1 MLYDEG
7 ERVIAF
13 RALRHSAFPR
23 SRENGMEFVRDLF
36 VNIGAWFSNLLVGF
50 LPGWAVTL
58 IMGLIGVV
66 ILVIIGLCSVLFLTL
81 GERKVVGRIQDRIG
95 PNRWGPFGIFQPVA
109 DGIKMLTKED
119 IVPSGADYWVHL
131 LAPIIIMVP
140 ALLIYAVLPFGKGLR
155 GTDLNIGILYIVAL
169 GSIGTIAILMAG
181 WSSNNKYA
189 LLGAFRVVAQLVSY
203 EIPMVLSIVAVV
215 LLSESMS
222 MVKIVEGQTVP
233 YIVAMPMVFLVYM
246 VAAFAE
252 LYRAPFDMIEA
263 DSELV
268 AGYFTE
274 YSGMKF
280 VMFFM
285 AEYINLLAMSG
296 IVTTLF
302 LGGWRFFGLERL
314 LPLLSPFI
322 FFAKCAA
329 VIFLFWWV
337 RGTFP
342 RIRIDHLLALA
353 WKFLV
358 PLALVNLMVVGLVDK
373 LVEGALLTAV
383 VLLVANVV
391 EVVVALVILSLVGR
405 KTRSKRLQRIT
416 SRPR

>member
-1 MLYDEG
+1 
-7 ERVIAF
+7 
-13 RALRHSAFPR
+13 
-23 SRENGMEFVRDLF
+23 MEFLRDFF
-36 VNIGAWFSNLLVGF
+36 VNIGLWFSNLLAGF
-50 LPGWAVTL
+50 LPGWAVNL
-58 IMGLIGVV
+58 IMSLIGVV
-66 ILVIIGLCSVLFLTL
+66 ILVIIGLSSVLVLTL
-81 GERKVVGRIQDRIG
+81 GERKVIGRIQDRIG

-131 LAPIIIMVP
+131 LAPIIIMIP
-140 ALLIYAVLPFGKGLR
+140 ALLIYAVLPFGAGLW
-155 GTDLNIGILYIVAL
+155 GADLNIGILYIVAL
-169 GSIGTIAILMAG
+169 GAIGTIAVLMAG

-189 LLGAFRVVAQLVSY
+189 LLGAFRVVAQLISY

-215 LLSESMS
+215 LLSGSMS
-222 MVKIVEGQTVP
+222 MVTIVESQSVP
-233 YIVAMPMVFLVYM
+233 YIVAMPLVFLVYL

-285 AEYINLLAMSG
+285 AEYINLLAMSA
-296 IVTTLF
+296 IITTLF

-314 LPLLSPFI
+314 LPVLGPFI

-342 RIRIDHLLALA
+342 RIRIDHLLNLA

-358 PLALVNLMVVGLVDK
+358 PLALVNLMIVGLVDK
-373 LVEGALLTAV
+373 LVEGALLTAA
-383 VLLVANVV
+383 VLLAANVV
-391 EVVVALVILSLVGR
+391 EAVVVLVILSVVGR
-405 KTRSKRLQRIT
+405 KARSERLRRIT
-416 SRPR
+416 VQAK

>member
-1 MLYDEG
+1 
-7 ERVIAF
+7 
-13 RALRHSAFPR
+13 
-23 SRENGMEFVRDLF
+23 MEFVRDLF
-36 VNIGAWFSNLLVGF
+36 VNVGAWFSNLLAGF

-58 IMGLIGVV
+58 ITGLIGVV

-81 GERKVVGRIQDRIG
+81 GERKVIGRIQDRPG

-131 LAPIIIMVP
+131 LAPIVIIIP
-140 ALLIYAVLPFGKGLR
+140 ALLIYAVLPFGAGVR
-155 GTDLNIGILYIVAL
+155 GVDLNIGILYIVAL

-189 LLGAFRVVAQLVSY
+189 LLGSFRVVAQLVSY

-215 LLSESMS
+215 LLSGSMS
-222 MVKIVEGQTVP
+222 MVKIVESQSVP

-322 FFAKCAA
+322 FLTKCVA
-329 VIFLFWWV
+329 VVFLFWWA

-358 PLALVNLMVVGLVDK
+358 PLALVNLMIAGLVDK
-373 LVEGALLTAV
+373 LVEGALLTGI
-383 VLLVANVV
+383 VLLGANVV
-391 EVVVALVILSLVGR
+391 VAMVVLVILSTVGR
-405 KTRSKRLQRIT
+405 KTHSKRLQRIT

>member
-1 MLYDEG
+1 
-7 ERVIAF
+7 
-13 RALRHSAFPR
+13 
-23 SRENGMEFVRDLF
+23 MEFLRDLF
-36 VNIGAWFSNLLVGF
+36 VNIGLWFSNLLAGF
-50 LPGWAVTL
+50 LPAWAVEL
-58 IMGLIGVV
+58 ITGLGGVV

-81 GERKVVGRIQDRIG
+81 GERKVIGRIQDRIG

-131 LAPIIIMVP
+131 LAPILIMIP
-140 ALLIYAVLPFGKGLR
+140 ALLVYAVLPFGQGLR
-155 GTDLNIGILYIVAL
+155 GTDLNIGILYIIAL

-215 LLSESMS
+215 LLSGSMS
-222 MVKIVEGQTVP
+222 MVDIVEKQSVP
-233 YIVAMPMVFLVYM
+233 YIVAMPLVFLVYL

-285 AEYINLLAMSG
+285 AEYINLLAMSA
-296 IVTTLF
+296 IITTLF
-302 LGGWRFFGLERL
+302 LGGWRFFGLESL

-322 FFAKCAA
+322 FLAKCVA
-329 VIFLFWWV
+329 VIFVFWWV

-358 PLALVNLMVVGLVDK
+358 PLALANLMIVGLVDK
-373 LVEGALLTAV
+373 LVEGTLLTAI

-391 EVVVALVILSLVGR
+391 EAVVLLVILSLAGR
-405 KTRSKRLQRIT
+405 KTRSERLKRIT
-416 SRPR
+416 ARAK

>member
-1 MLYDEG
+1 
-7 ERVIAF
+7 
-13 RALRHSAFPR
+13 
-23 SRENGMEFVRDLF
+23 MEFVRDLF
-36 VNIGAWFSNLLVGF
+36 VNVGAWFSSLLAGF
-50 LPGWAVTL
+50 LPTWAVTL
-58 IMGLIGVV
+58 ITDLLGVI

-81 GERKVVGRIQDRIG
+81 GERKVIGRIQDRPG

-131 LAPIIIMVP
+131 VAPIVIMVP
-140 ALLIYAVLPFGKGLR
+140 ALLIYAVLPFGEGLR
-155 GTDLNIGILYIVAL
+155 GADLNIGILYIVAL

-189 LLGAFRVVAQLVSY
+189 LLGSFRVVAQLVTY

-215 LLSESMS
+215 LLSGSMS

-233 YIVAMPMVFLVYM
+233 YIVAMPLVFLAYL

-285 AEYINLLAMSG
+285 AEYINLLAMSA
-296 IVTTLF
+296 IITTLF

-391 EVVVALVILSLVGR
+391 VAVVVLVILSLVGR

-416 SRPR
+416 RPG

>member
-1 MLYDEG
+1 
-7 ERVIAF
+7 
-13 RALRHSAFPR
+13 
-23 SRENGMEFVRDLF
+23 MEFVRDLF
-36 VNIGAWFSNLLVGF
+36 VNIGAWFSNLLAGF
-50 LPGWAVTL
+50 LPGWAVEL
-58 IMGLIGVV
+58 ITDLGGVI

-131 LAPIIIMVP
+131 LAPIVIMIP
-140 ALLIYAVLPFGKGLR
+140 ALLIYAVLPFGAGVR

-203 EIPMVLSIVAVV
+203 EIPMVLSIVAIV
-215 LLSESMS
+215 LLSGSMS
-222 MVKIVEGQTVP
+222 MVDIVEGQAVP
-233 YIVAMPMVFLVYM
+233 YIVAVPLVFLVYM

-285 AEYINLLAMSG
+285 AEYINLLAMSA
-296 IVTTLF
+296 ITTTLF

-322 FFAKCAA
+322 FFAKCVA

-342 RIRIDHLLALA
+342 RIRIDHLLTLA

-358 PLALVNLMVVGLVDK
+358 PLALANLMIVGLVDK
-373 LVEGALLTAV
+373 LVEGAVFTGV
-383 VLLVANVV
+383 VLLAANVV
-391 EVVVALVILSLVGR
+391 EVVVVLVILSMVSR

-416 SRPR
+416 RPG

>member
-1 MLYDEG
+1 
-7 ERVIAF
+7 
-13 RALRHSAFPR
+13 
-23 SRENGMEFVRDLF
+23 MEFVRDLF
-36 VNIGAWFSNLLVGF
+36 INIGAWFSNLLAGF

-58 IMGLIGVV
+58 ITGLIGVI
-66 ILVIIGLCSVLFLTL
+66 ILVIIGLCSVLVLTL
-81 GERKVVGRIQDRIG
+81 GERKVIGRIQDRPG

-131 LAPIIIMVP
+131 LAPIVIIVP
-140 ALLIYAVLPFGKGLR
+140 ALLIYAVLPFGAGLR
-155 GTDLNIGILYIVAL
+155 GVDLNIGILYIVAL

-189 LLGAFRVVAQLVSY
+189 LLGAFRVVAQLISY

-215 LLSESMS
+215 LLSGSMS

-233 YIVAMPMVFLVYM
+233 YIVAMPLVFLVYL

-285 AEYINLLAMSG
+285 AEYINLLAMSA
-296 IVTTLF
+296 IITTLF

-322 FFAKCAA
+322 FFAKCAV

-373 LVEGALLTAV
+373 LVEGAVLTGV
-383 VLLVANVV
+383 VLLAANVV
-391 EVVVALVILSLVGR
+391 EVVIVLVILNLVGR
-405 KTRSKRLQRIT
+405 RTRSKRLQRVT
-416 SRPR
+416 ARLR

>member
-1 MLYDEG
+1 
-7 ERVIAF
+7 
-13 RALRHSAFPR
+13 
-23 SRENGMEFVRDLF
+23 MEFVRDLF
-36 VNIGAWFSNLLVGF
+36 INIGAWFSNLLAGF

-58 IMGLIGVV
+58 ITGLIGVI
-66 ILVIIGLCSVLFLTL
+66 ILVIIGLCSVLVLTL
-81 GERKVVGRIQDRIG
+81 GERKVIGRIQDRPG
-95 PNRWGPFGIFQPVA
+95 PNRWGPFGIFQPIA

-131 LAPIIIMVP
+131 LAPIAIIVP
-140 ALLIYAVLPFGKGLR
+140 ALLIYAVLPFGAGLR
-155 GTDLNIGILYIVAL
+155 GVDLNIGILYIVAL

-215 LLSESMS
+215 LLSGSMS

-233 YIVAMPMVFLVYM
+233 YIVAMPLVFLVYL

-285 AEYINLLAMSG
+285 AEYINLLAMSA
-296 IVTTLF
+296 IITTLF

-322 FFAKCAA
+322 FFAKCAV

-373 LVEGALLTAV
+373 LVEGAVFTGV
-383 VLLVANVV
+383 VLLAANIV
-391 EVVVALVILSLVGR
+391 EVVIVLVILNLVGR
-405 KTRSKRLQRIT
+405 RTRSKRLQRVT
-416 SRPR
+416 ARPR

>member
-1 MLYDEG
+1 
-7 ERVIAF
+7 
-13 RALRHSAFPR
+13 
-23 SRENGMEFVRDLF
+23 MEFLRDLF
-36 VNIGAWFSNLLVGF
+36 VNIGTWFSNLLAGF
-50 LPGWAVTL
+50 LPAWAVTL
-58 IMGLIGVV
+58 IMGLIGVI

-81 GERKVVGRIQDRIG
+81 GERKVIGRIQDRPG

-131 LAPIIIMVP
+131 LAPIIIIVP
-140 ALLIYAVLPFGKGLR
+140 ALLIYAVLPFGQGLR
-155 GTDLNIGILYIVAL
+155 GADLNIGILYILAL

-189 LLGAFRVVAQLVSY
+189 LLGSFRVVAQLVSY

-215 LLSESMS
+215 LLSGSMS

-233 YIVAMPMVFLVYM
+233 YIVAMPLVFLVYL

-285 AEYINLLAMSG
+285 AEYINLLAMSA
-296 IVTTLF
+296 IITTLF

-314 LPLLSPFI
+314 LPLLGPFI
-322 FFAKCAA
+322 FFAKCGA
-329 VIFLFWWV
+329 VVFLFWWV

-358 PLALVNLMVVGLVDK
+358 PLALVNLMIVGLVDK

-383 VLLVANVV
+383 VLLAASVV
-391 EVVVALVILSLVGR
+391 EAVVVLVILSLVGR
-405 KTRSKRLQRIT
+405 KTRSRRLQRIT
-416 SRPR
+416 ARLR

>member
-1 MLYDEG
+1 
-7 ERVIAF
+7 
-13 RALRHSAFPR
+13 
-23 SRENGMEFVRDLF
+23 MEFVRDLF
-36 VNIGAWFSNLLVGF
+36 VNIGAWFSNLLAGF
-50 LPGWAVTL
+50 LPGWAVEL
-58 IMGLIGVV
+58 ITDLGGVI

-81 GERKVVGRIQDRIG
+81 GERKVIGRIQDRPG

-119 IVPSGADYWVHL
+119 IVPRGADYWVHL
-131 LAPIIIMVP
+131 LAPIIIIAP
-140 ALLIYAVLPFGKGLR
+140 ALLIYAVLPFGAGVR
-155 GTDLNIGILYIVAL
+155 GADLNIGILYVVAL

-222 MVKIVEGQTVP
+222 MVKIVESQTVP
-233 YIVAMPMVFLVYM
+233 YIVAIPMVFLVYL

-285 AEYINLLAMSG
+285 AEYINLLAMSA
-296 IVTTLF
+296 IITTLF

-314 LPLLSPFI
+314 LPFLSPFI
-322 FFAKCAA
+322 FLAKCAA

-358 PLALVNLMVVGLVDK
+358 PLALVNLMIAGLVDK
-373 LVEGALLTAV
+373 LVEGAVFTAV
-383 VLLVANVV
+383 VLLAANIV
-391 EVVVALVILSLVGR
+391 EAVIVLVILSLVGR

>member
-1 MLYDEG
+1 M
-7 ERVIAF
+7 I
-13 RALRHSAFPR
+13 
-23 SRENGMEFVRDLF
+23 
-36 VNIGAWFSNLLVGF
+36 
-50 LPGWAVTL
+50 
-58 IMGLIGVV
+58 
-66 ILVIIGLCSVLFLTL
+66 
-81 GERKVVGRIQDRIG
+81 
-95 PNRWGPFGIFQPVA
+95 
-109 DGIKMLTKED
+109 
-119 IVPSGADYWVHL
+119 
-131 LAPIIIMVP
+131 P
-140 ALLIYAVLPFGKGLR
+140 ALLIYAVLPFGEGLR

-189 LLGAFRVVAQLVSY
+189 LLGSFRVVAQLISY

-215 LLSESMS
+215 LLSGSMS
-222 MVKIVEGQTVP
+222 MVTIVEKQTVP
-233 YIVAMPMVFLVYM
+233 YIVAMPLVFLVYM

-285 AEYINLLAMSG
+285 AEYINLLAMSA

-314 LPLLSPFI
+314 LPVLGPFI
-322 FFAKCAA
+322 FFAKCVA
-329 VIFLFWWV
+329 VVFLFWWV

-358 PLALVNLMVVGLVDK
+358 PLALVNLMIVGLVDK
-373 LVEGALLTAV
+373 LVEGAVLTAV
-383 VLLVANVV
+383 VLLGANVV
-391 EVVVALVILSLVGR
+391 VAVIVLVILSMVGR
-405 KTRSKRLQRIT
+405 KTRSKRLKRIT
-416 SRPR
+416 AQAK

>member
-1 MLYDEG
+1 
-7 ERVIAF
+7 
-13 RALRHSAFPR
+13 
-23 SRENGMEFVRDLF
+23 
-36 VNIGAWFSNLLVGF
+36 LLAGF
-50 LPGWAVTL
+50 LPAWAVTL
-58 IMGLIGVV
+58 ITDLLGVI
-66 ILVIIGLCSVLFLTL
+66 ILVVIGLCSVLFLTL
-81 GERKVVGRIQDRIG
+81 GERKVIGRIQDRPG

-131 LAPIIIMVP
+131 VAPIVIMVP
-140 ALLIYAVLPFGKGLR
+140 ALLIYAVLPFGQGLR
-155 GTDLNIGILYIVAL
+155 GADLNIGILYILAL

-189 LLGAFRVVAQLVSY
+189 LLGSFRVVAQLVSY

-215 LLSESMS
+215 LLSGSMS

-233 YIVAMPMVFLVYM
+233 YIVAMPLVFLVYL

-285 AEYINLLAMSG
+285 AEYINLLAMSA
-296 IVTTLF
+296 IITTLF

-322 FFAKCAA
+322 FLAKCVA
-329 VIFLFWWV
+329 VVFVFWWV

-358 PLALVNLMVVGLVDK
+358 PLALLNLMIVGLVDK

-383 VLLVANVV
+383 VLLVANIV
-391 EVVVALVILSLVGR
+391 EAVVVLIILSMVGR
-405 KTRSKRLQRIT
+405 KARSKRLQRIT
-416 SRPR
+416 RPG

>member
-1 MLYDEG
+1 
-7 ERVIAF
+7 
-13 RALRHSAFPR
+13 
-23 SRENGMEFVRDLF
+23 MEFVRDLF
-36 VNIGAWFSNLLVGF
+36 VNIGAWFSNLLAGF
-50 LPGWAVTL
+50 LPGWAVEL
-58 IMGLIGVV
+58 ITDLGGVI

-95 PNRWGPFGIFQPVA
+95 PNRWGPFGIFQPIA

-119 IVPSGADYWVHL
+119 IVPTGADYWVHL
-131 LAPIIIMVP
+131 LAPIVIMVP
-140 ALLIYAVLPFGKGLR
+140 ALLIYAVLPFGAGVR

-215 LLSESMS
+215 LLSGSMS
-222 MVKIVEGQTVP
+222 MVKIVESQTVP
-233 YIVAMPMVFLVYM
+233 YIVAMPLVFLVYM

-285 AEYINLLAMSG
+285 AEYINLLAMSA

-358 PLALVNLMVVGLVDK
+358 PLALINLMIVGLVDK
-373 LVEGALLTAV
+373 LVEGAVFTGV
-383 VLLVANVV
+383 VLLAANVI
-391 EVVVALVILSLVGR
+391 EVVVVLVILSMVSR
-405 KTRSKRLQRIT
+405 KTRSKRLQRIST
-416 SRPR
+416 RPG

>member
-1 MLYDEG
+1 
-7 ERVIAF
+7 
-13 RALRHSAFPR
+13 
-23 SRENGMEFVRDLF
+23 MEFVRDLF
-36 VNIGAWFSNLLVGF
+36 VNIGLWFSNLLAGF
-50 LPGWAVTL
+50 LPAWAVEL
-58 IMGLIGVV
+58 ITDLGGVI

-81 GERKVVGRIQDRIG
+81 GERKVIGRIQDRIG

-131 LAPIIIMVP
+131 VAPIVIMVP
-140 ALLIYAVLPFGKGLR
+140 ALLIYAVLPFGQGLR

-189 LLGAFRVVAQLVSY
+189 LLGSFRVVAQLVSY

-215 LLSESMS
+215 LLSGSMS
-222 MVKIVEGQTVP
+222 MVTIVEKQSVP
-233 YIVAMPMVFLVYM
+233 YIVAMPLVFLVYL

-285 AEYINLLAMSG
+285 AEYINLLAMSA
-296 IVTTLF
+296 IITTLF

-322 FFAKCAA
+322 FFAKCGA

-358 PLALVNLMVVGLVDK
+358 PLALVNLMIVGLVDK

-383 VLLVANVV
+383 VLLVANAV
-391 EVVVALVILSLVGR
+391 EAVVVLFILSLVGR
-405 KTRSKRLQRIT
+405 KTRSKRLRRIT
-416 SRPR
+416 TARAK

>member
-1 MLYDEG
+1 
-7 ERVIAF
+7 
-13 RALRHSAFPR
+13 
-23 SRENGMEFVRDLF
+23 MEFVRDLF
-36 VNIGAWFSNLLVGF
+36 VNIGAWFSSLLAGF
-50 LPGWAVTL
+50 LPGWAVEL
-58 IMGLIGVV
+58 ITDLGGVV

-81 GERKVVGRIQDRIG
+81 GERKVIGRIQDRPG

-131 LAPIIIMVP
+131 LAPIVIIVP
-140 ALLIYAVLPFGKGLR
+140 ALLIYAVLPFGAGVR

-189 LLGAFRVVAQLVSY
+189 LLGSFRVVAQLVSY

-215 LLSESMS
+215 LLSGSMS

-233 YIVAMPMVFLVYM
+233 YIVAMPLVFLVYM

-285 AEYINLLAMSG
+285 AEYINLLAMSA
-296 IVTTLF
+296 IITTLF

-322 FFAKCAA
+322 FFAKCGA

-358 PLALVNLMVVGLVDK
+358 PLALVNLMIVGLVDK
-373 LVEGALLTAV
+373 LVEGALLTGV
-383 VLLVANVV
+383 VLLAANVV
-391 EVVVALVILSLVGR
+391 EAVVVLVILSLVGR
-405 KTRSKRLQRIT
+405 KTRSRRLQRIT
-416 SRPR
+416 RPG

>member
-1 MLYDEG
+1 
-7 ERVIAF
+7 
-13 RALRHSAFPR
+13 
-23 SRENGMEFVRDLF
+23 MEFVRDLF
-36 VNIGAWFSNLLVGF
+36 INIGAWFSNLLAGF

-58 IMGLIGVV
+58 ITGLIGVI
-66 ILVIIGLCSVLFLTL
+66 ILVIIGLCSVLVLTL
-81 GERKVVGRIQDRIG
+81 GERKVIGRIQDRPG

-131 LAPIIIMVP
+131 LAPIAIIVP
-140 ALLIYAVLPFGKGLR
+140 ALLIYAVLPFGAGLR
-155 GTDLNIGILYIVAL
+155 GVDLNIGILYIVAL

-189 LLGAFRVVAQLVSY
+189 LLGAFRVVAQLISY

-215 LLSESMS
+215 LLSGSMS

-233 YIVAMPMVFLVYM
+233 YIVAMPLVFLVYL

-285 AEYINLLAMSG
+285 AEYINLLAMSA
-296 IVTTLF
+296 IITTLF

-322 FFAKCAA
+322 FFAKCAV

-373 LVEGALLTAV
+373 LVEGAVLTGV
-383 VLLVANVV
+383 VLLAANVV
-391 EVVVALVILSLVGR
+391 EVVIVLVILNLVGR
-405 KTRSKRLQRIT
+405 RTRSKRLQRVT
-416 SRPR
+416 ARLR

>member
-1 MLYDEG
+1 
-7 ERVIAF
+7 
-13 RALRHSAFPR
+13 
-23 SRENGMEFVRDLF
+23 MEFVRDLF
-36 VNIGAWFSNLLVGF
+36 INIGAWFSNLLAGF

-58 IMGLIGVV
+58 ITGLIGVI
-66 ILVIIGLCSVLFLTL
+66 ILVIIGLCSVLVLTL
-81 GERKVVGRIQDRIG
+81 GERKVIGRIQDRPG

-131 LAPIIIMVP
+131 LAPITIIVP
-140 ALLIYAVLPFGKGLR
+140 ALLIYAVLPFGAGLR
-155 GTDLNIGILYIVAL
+155 GVDLNIGILYIVAL

-189 LLGAFRVVAQLVSY
+189 LLGAFRVVAQLISY

-215 LLSESMS
+215 LLSGSMS

-233 YIVAMPMVFLVYM
+233 YIVAMPLVFLVYL

-285 AEYINLLAMSG
+285 AEYINLLAMSA
-296 IVTTLF
+296 IITTLF

-322 FFAKCAA
+322 FFAKCAV

-373 LVEGALLTAV
+373 LVEGAVLTGV
-383 VLLVANVV
+383 VLLAANVV
-391 EVVVALVILSLVGR
+391 EVVIVLVILSLVGR
-405 KTRSKRLQRIT
+405 RTRSRRLQRVT
-416 SRPR
+416 ARPR

>member
-1 MLYDEG
+1 
-7 ERVIAF
+7 
-13 RALRHSAFPR
+13 
-23 SRENGMEFVRDLF
+23 MEFVRDLF
-36 VNIGAWFSNLLVGF
+36 VNIGTWFSNLLAGF
-50 LPGWAVTL
+50 LPGWAVEL
-58 IMGLIGVV
+58 IIDLGGVI

-81 GERKVVGRIQDRIG
+81 GERKVIGRIQDRPG

-131 LAPIIIMVP
+131 VAPILIMIP
-140 ALLIYAVLPFGKGLR
+140 ALLIYAVLPFGEGLR

-169 GSIGTIAILMAG
+169 GSIGTIAVLMAG

-189 LLGAFRVVAQLVSY
+189 LLGSFRVVAQLISY

-215 LLSESMS
+215 LLSGSMS

-233 YIVAMPMVFLVYM
+233 YIVAMPLVFLVYL

-285 AEYINLLAMSG
+285 AEYVNLLAMSA

-322 FFAKCAA
+322 FLAKCVA
-329 VIFLFWWV
+329 VVFLFWWV

-358 PLALVNLMVVGLVDK
+358 PLALVNLMIVGLVDK

-383 VLLVANVV
+383 VLLVANVI
-391 EVVVALVILSLVGR
+391 EAMVVLIILSMVGR
-405 KTRSKRLQRIT
+405 KARSKRLRRIT
-416 SRPR
+416 ARPG

>member
-1 MLYDEG
+1 
-7 ERVIAF
+7 
-13 RALRHSAFPR
+13 
-23 SRENGMEFVRDLF
+23 MEFVRDLF
-36 VNIGAWFSNLLVGF
+36 VNIGAWFSNLLTGF
-50 LPGWAVTL
+50 LPGWAVEL
-58 IMGLIGVV
+58 ITDLGGVI

-95 PNRWGPFGIFQPVA
+95 PNRWGPFGIFQPIA

-119 IVPSGADYWVHL
+119 IVPTEADYWVHL
-131 LAPIIIMVP
+131 LAPIVIMVP
-140 ALLIYAVLPFGKGLR
+140 ALLIYAVLPFGAGVR

-215 LLSESMS
+215 LLSGSMS

-233 YIVAMPMVFLVYM
+233 YIVAMPLVFLVYM

-285 AEYINLLAMSG
+285 AEYINLLAMSA
-296 IVTTLF
+296 IITTLF

-322 FFAKCAA
+322 FFAKCVA

-358 PLALVNLMVVGLVDK
+358 PLALINLMIVGLVDK
-373 LVEGALLTAV
+373 LVEGAVFTGV
-383 VLLVANVV
+383 VLLAANVI
-391 EVVVALVILSLVGR
+391 EVVVVLVILSMVSR
-405 KTRSKRLQRIT
+405 KTRSKRLQRIST
-416 SRPR
+416 RPG

>member
-1 MLYDEG
+1 
-7 ERVIAF
+7 
-13 RALRHSAFPR
+13 
-23 SRENGMEFVRDLF
+23 MEFVRDLF
-36 VNIGAWFSNLLVGF
+36 INIGAWFSNLLAGF

-58 IMGLIGVV
+58 ITGLIGVI
-66 ILVIIGLCSVLFLTL
+66 ILVIIGLCSVLVLTL
-81 GERKVVGRIQDRIG
+81 GERKVIGRIQDRPG
-95 PNRWGPFGIFQPVA
+95 PNRWGPFGIFQPIA

-131 LAPIIIMVP
+131 LAPIAIIVP
-140 ALLIYAVLPFGKGLR
+140 ALLIYAVLPFGAGLR
-155 GTDLNIGILYIVAL
+155 GVDLNIGILYIVAL

-215 LLSESMS
+215 LLSGSMS

-233 YIVAMPMVFLVYM
+233 YIVAMPLVFLVYL

-285 AEYINLLAMSG
+285 AEYINLLAMSA
-296 IVTTLF
+296 IITTLF

-322 FFAKCAA
+322 FFAKCAV

-373 LVEGALLTAV
+373 LVEGAVLTGV
-383 VLLVANVV
+383 VLLAANVV
-391 EVVVALVILSLVGR
+391 EVVIVLVILNLVGR
-405 KTRSKRLQRIT
+405 RTRSKRLQRVT
-416 SRPR
+416 ARPR